1 MPNTLPVS
9 QRARCSSTVSPR
21 ASNASSWRIYRPPF
35 RARSRSLS
43 SVHPRSFPSPFAAV
57 IPRPRTFKRSF
68 RALFH
73 SLSLTRSLRAI
84 FAFPFALFRAA
95 FSLFLRVRR
104 RTCRQAPFSRSFSH
118 ALFRA
123 LIARSFA
130 PSFSRSFCAL
140 VAPFFSR
147 SFARSFPLNPRS
159 FPPLHRWIPRWK
171 SASELPLLLRGRG

>member
-1 MPNTLPVS
+1 MRAVPNTLPVS

-43 SVHPRSFPSPFAAV
+43 SVHPRSFPSPFAPV

-68 RALFH
+68 RALFRALSRALYALFSR
-73 SLSLTRSLRAI
+73 SLSRSFVL
-84 FAFPFALFRAA
+84 LF
-95 FSLFLRVRR
+95 FLFLRARR
-104 RTCRQAPFSRSFSH
+104 RTCPFKRPFSRSFSH

-123 LIARSFA
+123 LIARSFS

-159 FPPLHRWIPRWK
+159 FPPLHRWIRAGNP
-171 SASELPLLLRGRG
+171 LPNYLCC